1 MIRRLLLRLLPS
13 RPELPLR
20 AAMIVTLALA
30 VGLAVGWSAPIA
42 SGDLRPSP
50 DAVEYG
56 LLAAALAR
64 GERPVLRAGGLE
76 APPRYPLGYPL
87 LAAPLVKL
95 AAAWRGSRPQP
106 DDAVLASLLAG
117 IVTLAATGLAA
128 QRILGTGTAILTLLL
143 VAASPFYAAY
153 TRSVMAEMPSA
164 ALLAVMAALLAGMAA
179 PPAAVAAAGGAGARG
194 GASGTRPSTS
204 AGSPAGPAEPLKRL
218 WPRAGHP
225 GRSFALGLLL
235 ASAVWVRLANVQAAP
250 ALALGVWLAAGRG
263 RPARDALAA
272 LVAGTVL
279 GLLPLAAE
287 QWLAYGSPLR
297 TGYHLWTP
305 EWTGGE
311 RPAFSP
317 VYALARPALPASAA
331 QPNLVHYGATWLG
344 LPARGDGGQPVS
356 SPVHPFAAGAIA
368 ILALAGAW
376 RAFARP
382 RCRAAPDS
390 AVAAFVV
397 AGLGSALVV
406 YGFYFYQDMRFLAP
420 WSPLW
425 LLLAAGGVASL
436 SRLLAA
442 EGMTSLS
449 RLLAAGSVTSL
460 SHLIRWAGR
469 AAALGLVL
477 ALLVPLWPA
486 ITGAPLWQQVTGRQR
501 VVVPPRLAQL
511 QALARETGP
520 RAWIISAIDGP
531 LVDEYV
537 VRGTARR
544 YIPLARGLEFVDKP
558 PFAAV
563 RTAEELHDEI
573 AARISSPPAEER
585 SAALTMPTGAPVVI
599 DRWSLELA
607 EGLPDY
613 RAALARALA
622 GFDLLPGGAG
632 APRQPSFYVLVP
644 AGPDHGLAAYDL
656 REGDL
661 LRGSGEPVYL
671 YEEGRRRHVAS
682 LQSFTAHGWRW
693 EDVRRLPDR
702 VLEAIP
708 EGRPLE

>member
-13 RPELPLR
+13 HTELPLR
-20 AAMIVTLALA
+20 EAMIVILALA
-30 VGLAVGWSAPIA
+30 VGLAVGWSAPVS

-76 APPRYPLGYPL
+76 APPRYPLGHPL

-117 IVTLAATGLAA
+117 IMTLAATGLAA
-128 QRILGTGTAILTLLL
+128 RRIFGTGAAILTLLL

-153 TRSVMAEMPSA
+153 TRAVMAEMPSA
-164 ALLAVMAALLAGMAA
+164 ALLAVMAALLASMAA
-179 PPAAVAAAGGAGARG
+179 RPAAPVPEPEGAPSSRHAG

-204 AGSPAGPAEPLKRL
+204 AGEPAGPAGLLKRL

-235 ASAVWVRLANVQAAP
+235 AGAVWMRLANVQAAP

-263 RPARDALAA
+263 RPARGALAA
-272 LVAGTVL
+272 LAALAAGTAL

-305 EWTGGE
+305 EWTSGE

-331 QPNLVHYGATWLG
+331 QPNLVHYGAAWLG

-368 ILALAGAW
+368 ILAVIGAW

-382 RCRAAPDS
+382 KCRAAPDS

-406 YGFYFYQDMRFLAP
+406 YGFYFYQDARFLAP

-425 LLLAAGGVASL
+425 LLLAAGGV
-436 SRLLAA
+436 
-442 EGMTSLS
+442 TSLS
-449 RLLAAGSVTSL
+449 RLPGAGSVTSL
-460 SHLIRWAGR
+460 SRLIGWASR

-486 ITGAPLWQQVTGRQR
+486 VTGAPLWQQVTGRQR
-501 VVVPPRLAQL
+501 AVVPPRLAQL

-544 YIPLARGLEFVDKP
+544 YIPLACGLEFVDKP

-573 AARISSPPAEER
+573 AARISTPPAEER
-585 SAALTMPTGAPVVI
+585 PAALTMPAEAPVVI

-613 RAALARALA
+613 RAALERALA
-622 GFDLLPGGAG
+622 GIDLLPGGAG